1 MKLFFTV
8 EMMRMSQRSSWI
20 TEWKWIIFLILFD
33 MRKIHTMKTENKTA
47 TYVKYCPNVWLAK
60 CEEEHQK
67 DDIIEV
73 ENRYGNV
80 NESIVHNL
88 VYEKDGY
95 FFYSITRADG
105 YNLQERAKRKAE
117 RYSNW
122 ANRADAKSDS
132 YREASNE
139 GKDFLVLAEPIKIG
153 HHSEKRHRAL
163 IERNWSRMEKSV
175 EYSNK
180 ADAHEAKAEYW
191 RKQENKINL
200 SMPES
205 IEFYEYKLEKATA
218 EHKFLKDNPDKRQHA
233 YSLTYANKR
242 KKEAQKNFDLAKRLW
257 G

>member
-1 MKLFFTV
+1 
-8 EMMRMSQRSSWI
+8 
-20 TEWKWIIFLILFD
+20 
-33 MRKIHTMKTENKTA
+33 MKTNKTA

-73 ENRYGNV
+73 ENKYGNV

-88 VYEKDGY
+88 VYKKDGY

-117 RYSNW
+117 QYNDW
-122 ANRADAKSDS
+122 AKSAEKKS
-132 YREASNE
+132 NMFREASNE
-139 GKDFLVLAEPIKIG
+139 GKEFLVLAEPVKIG

-163 IERNWSRMEKSV
+163 IERNHKRMENAM
-175 EYSNK
+175 ENL
-180 ADAHEAKAEYW
+180 DKAEEHAYKA
-191 RKQENKINL
+191 KQWEKRIGDINL

-205 IEFYEYKLEKATA
+205 VEYFKEKYEGAKEYHEGLKSGKYPR
-218 EHKFLKDNPDKRQHA
+218 EHS
-233 YSLTYANKR
+233 YSLTYA
-242 KKEAQKNFDLAKRLW
+242 KKKVNEMKKKYDTSLILW

>member
-1 MKLFFTV
+1 MK
-8 EMMRMSQRSSWI
+8 
-20 TEWKWIIFLILFD
+20 K
-33 MRKIHTMKTENKTA
+33 ENKTA
-47 TYVKYCPNVWLAK
+47 TYAKYCPNVWLAK

-67 DDIIEV
+67 GDIIEV

-122 ANRADAKSDS
+122 ADSAQKKSDMF
-132 YREASNE
+132 REASNE
-139 GKDFLVLAEPIKIG
+139 GKEFLVMGEPIKVG

-163 IERNWSRMEKSV
+163 IERNHKRMANAME
-175 EYSNK
+175 NL
-180 ADAHEAKAEYW
+180 DKAEKHAYKA
-191 RKQENKINL
+191 KQWEKRVGDINL

-205 IEFYEYKLEKATA
+205 VEYFKEKYEKAKEYHEGLKSGKYPR
-218 EHKFLKDNPDKRQHA
+218 EHS
-233 YSLTYANKR
+233 YSLTYA
-242 KKEAQKNFDLAKRLW
+242 KKKVNEMKKNYETSIILW

>member
-1 MKLFFTV
+1 MVTK
-8 EMMRMSQRSSWI
+8 
-20 TEWKWIIFLILFD
+20 
-33 MRKIHTMKTENKTA
+33 KTA

-73 ENRYGNV
+73 ENKYGNV

-117 RYSNW
+117 RYSDW
-122 ANRADAKSDS
+122 ADSAQKKSDMFMD
-132 YREASNE
+132 ASNE
-139 GKDFLVLAEPIKIG
+139 GKEFLVLAEPIKIG

-163 IERNWSRMEKSV
+163 IERNHKRMENAM
-175 EYSNK
+175 ENLDK
-180 ADAHEAKAEYW
+180 ADKHAYKAKQWEK
-191 RKQENKINL
+191 RIGDINL

-205 IEFYEYKLEKATA
+205 VEYFKEKYEEAKEYHEG
-218 EHKFLKDNPDKRQHA
+218 LKSGKYPKEHA
-233 YSLTYANKR
+233 YSMAYA
-242 KKEAQKNFDLAKRLW
+242 KKNVNEMKKNYDTAVILW
-257 G
+257 S

>member
-1 MKLFFTV
+1 MKA
-8 EMMRMSQRSSWI
+8 
-20 TEWKWIIFLILFD
+20 
-33 MRKIHTMKTENKTA
+33 MKTNKTA

-60 CEEEHQK
+60 CEEEYQK

-88 VYEKDGY
+88 IYEKDGY

-117 RYSNW
+117 RYSDW
-122 ANRADAKSDS
+122 ADSAQNKSDMF
-132 YREASNE
+132 REASNE
-139 GKDFLVLAEPIKIG
+139 GKEFLVLAEPIKIG

-163 IERNWSRMEKSV
+163 IERNHKRMENAM
-175 EYSNK
+175 ENLDK
-180 ADAHEAKAEYW
+180 ADKHAYKAKQWEK
-191 RKQENKINL
+191 RIGDINL

-205 IEFYEYKLEKATA
+205 VEYFKEKYEEAKEYHEGLKSGKYPR
-218 EHKFLKDNPDKRQHA
+218 EHS
-233 YSLTYANKR
+233 YSLTYA
-242 KKEAQKNFDLAKRLW
+242 KKKVNEMKKNYDTSLILW

>member
-1 MKLFFTV
+1 MK
-8 EMMRMSQRSSWI
+8 
-20 TEWKWIIFLILFD
+20 K
-33 MRKIHTMKTENKTA
+33 ENKTA
-47 TYVKYCPNVWLAK
+47 TYAKYCPNVWLAK

-67 DDIIEV
+67 GDIIEV

-122 ANRADAKSDS
+122 ADSAQKKSDMF
-132 YREASNE
+132 REASNE
-139 GKDFLVLAEPIKIG
+139 GKEFLVMGEPIKVG

-163 IERNWSRMEKSV
+163 IERNHKRMANAME
-175 EYSNK
+175 NLDK
-180 ADAHEAKAEYW
+180 ADKHAYKAKQWEK
-191 RKQENKINL
+191 RVGDINL

-205 IEFYEYKLEKATA
+205 VEYFKEKYEKAKEYHEGLKSGKYPR
-218 EHKFLKDNPDKRQHA
+218 EHS
-233 YSLTYANKR
+233 YSLTYA
-242 KKEAQKNFDLAKRLW
+242 KKKVNEMKKNYETSIILW